1 MNELVKSSPMPLSEL
16 REMAKTVVASKLF
29 GIADESVAIGLMLLC
44 QSDGLHPVQAMRR
57 YHVIS
62 GRPAMKAETMLAEFQ
77 ANGGKI
83 TWLRCDTTG
92 AKAEFMSPGMGAPCT
107 VEWTESDA
115 RAAGVLA
122 NPTWKKF
129 PRAMYRSRVVSE
141 GVRMSM
147 PGVVLG
153 IYTEDEAEEI
163 VRHETPALTAD
174 VRATVIAKLAPPI
187 DVESIPLAEAVD
199 DDDTIGE
206 DVEVFVKGESVGMRN
221 GASAGQKAK
230 AHILKKEL
238 GIEDSVWR
246 ERLEANYE
254 KTSMSEL
261 SYEEAGDLIDKLER
275 RLKTYGNHAQKMER
289 QARREQQA
297 IAEVA
302 TTLASLERQPGEEG

>member
-115 RAAGVLA
+115 RSAGVLA

-174 VRATVIAKLAPPI
+174 VRASVIARLAPPI
-187 DVESIPLAEAVD
+187 DVEPVPLAETV

-206 DVEVFVKGESVGMRN
+206 SVEVFVHGESVGMRD

-254 KTSMSEL
+254 KCSMAEL
-261 SYEEAGDLIDKLER
+261 SYEEAGDLIDKLAR
-275 RLKTYGNHAQKMER
+275 RLKTYGSHAQKMER

-302 TTLASLERQPGEEG
+302 TTLAGLEREPGEEG